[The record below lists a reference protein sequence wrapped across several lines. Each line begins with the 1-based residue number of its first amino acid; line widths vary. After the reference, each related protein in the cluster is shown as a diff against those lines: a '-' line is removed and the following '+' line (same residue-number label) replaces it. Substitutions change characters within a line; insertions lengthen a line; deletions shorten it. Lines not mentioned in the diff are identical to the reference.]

1 MLKANQKMGAV
12 VKDGSKFNNSE
23 VIKMRLLM
31 EQDMEQTQ
39 QENPELEPIKKFL
52 LIQKLKELDYK
63 LQQKNM
69 INDSLRTFIDFAENL
84 SFDTILTVSNSFI
97 DFINQQL
104 SQGIENAKQGQ
115 NAEG

>member
-1 MLKANQKMGAV
+1 
-12 VKDGSKFNNSE
+12 
-23 VIKMRLLM
+23 MRLLM

-52 LIQKLKELDYK
+52 LIQKL
-63 LQQKNM
+63 
-69 INDSLRTFIDFAENL
+69 
-84 SFDTILTVSNSFI
+84 TILTVSNSFI